1 MAFLWKLMNGQKL
14 NTGMIVTI
22 AAIIIQNLFNVG
34 HDEAVS
40 IVTNVMMGVG
50 GVTALI
56 GYIHKLI
63 KARKPK

>member
-1 MAFLWKLMNGQKL
+1 
-14 NTGMIVTI
+14 MIVTI